1 MTKTK
6 CRAAIAQ
13 YEATILLVVISL
25 SLGSIVYGGLKK
37 ETGLRAEPVFVNEE
51 TPIGGNPTI
60 ARVIVNS
67 SSVTTITSFGLDEAS
82 SKEGVLSFDGSS
94 FSASGSLCA
103 AGATTFFSVLTP
115 QAGTLT
121 VTTSGRAWI
130 AGTYGSAVTVSPGWH
145 EVMIQAGDSCSITL
159 PGGGAVPGRWN
170 SSSSIVS
177 SIPVEGALSGTSFT
191 FYVPDGSGRHR
202 LLMTTTGGFDVV
214 AL

>member
-1 MTKTK
+1 MPKIES
-6 CRAAIAQ
+6 RRGIAQ

-60 ARVIVNS
+60 ARVVVNS
-67 SSVTTITSFGLDEAS
+67 SSVTTITSFSLDQAS
-82 SKEGVLSFDGSS
+82 SVEGVLSFDGSS
-94 FSASGSLCA
+94 FFTSGSLCA
-103 AGATTFFSVLTP
+103 AGATTFFSVHAP

-145 EVMIQAGDSCSITL
+145 EVMIQASDSCSITL
-159 PGGGAVPGRWN
+159 PGGGAVPSRWN
-170 SSSSIVS
+170 SSSSVVS

-202 LLMTTTGGFDVV
+202 LLMTTNGGFDVV